1 MQEALSIP
9 SHPYEQP
16 TAVSVSP
23 ELELGGSGVTQNF
36 QRRRRDQ
43 SDILF
48 FCHRGQKGN
57 YNTPAYMY
65 TVVVVILT

>member
-23 ELELGGSGVTQNF
+23 ELELGGSGVTQISNGDGVTGLTF
-36 QRRRRDQ
+36 W
-43 SDILF
+43 F

>member
-23 ELELGGSGVTQNF
+23 ELELGGSGVTQISNGDGVTGLTF
-36 QRRRRDQ
+36 YFSATAAKKAIITRRYTC
-43 SDILF
+43 IL
-48 FCHRGQKGN
+48 
-57 YNTPAYMY
+57 
-65 TVVVVILT
+65 